1 MAKSGTEAD
10 IRKWVE
16 GTKPYDWNTYCA
28 GLTMSI
34 CRHFGYAP
42 ALGAGGAYSTATE
55 AYRATKIESRDA
67 SKAPRGAIHYWSYT
81 AEIRG
86 VRKNYGHVVVDI
98 RGGGTHVLSAT
109 RKANPMWGVGAG
121 LISVARQTQLIG
133 SQGKYLGWSKTYG
146 KNYFVDIVTGGSGAG
161 TGGTKPLPKPE
172 PKPTPKPEPIPQE
185 DNEMITYTKAVN
197 DKDVWAINEVTGQR
211 HYTTKEVWKVVG
223 DRAKKEGRYVP
234 DVLTLSE
241 LRKIPL
247 AK

>member
-133 SQGKYLGWSKTYG
+133 SQGKYRGWSKTYG

-172 PKPTPKPEPIPQE
+172 PKPIPKPDPIPQE

>member
-42 ALGAGGAYSTATE
+42 AVGAGGAYSTATE
-55 AYRATKIESRDA
+55 AYRAAKIESKDA

-81 AEIRG
+81 NTIRG

-109 RKANPMWGVGAG
+109 RNAYPMWGVGAG

-133 SQGKYLGWSKTYG
+133 SMGKYLGWSKTYG
-146 KNYFVDIVTGGSGAG
+146 KNYFVDIVTAGSGAG
-161 TGGTKPLPKPE
+161 TGGTKPLPD

-185 DNEMITYTKAVN
+185 DNEMITYTRAVN
-197 DKDVWAINEVTGQR
+197 DKDVWAVNEVTGQR
-211 HYTTKEVWKVVG
+211 RYTTKQVWAVVG

-234 DVLTLSE
+234 DVLSLSE